1 MFRHILLRL
10 LPLLGGVLLLAP
22 AAHPDEPAPVADKD
36 VKSLVDQRIKEWQPM
51 AEEKRFDEI
60 GWCTSLLQAEELA
73 KKHGRPIF
81 LFTHDG
87 KMQVGRC

>member
-1 MFRHILLRL
+1 MPRRRLACLLV
-10 LPLLGGVLLLAP
+10 LGIGVAWSP
-22 AAHPDEPAPVADKD
+22 SRVRADEPATVADKD
-36 VKSLVDQRIKEWQPM
+36 VKSFVDRRVEEWQPTTD
-51 AEEKRFDEI
+51 EKRFDEI

>member
-1 MFRHILLRL
+1 MVHRSL
-10 LPLLGGVLLLAP
+10 VCLLLLVSPGTWPPPLVRAG
-22 AAHPDEPAPVADKD
+22 EPPPVADKD
-36 VKSLVDQRIKEWQPM
+36 VKSYVNQRVKDWQPT